1 MKKFLPPIKNNPFFY
16 FTTLLF
22 LAGALYFTFKYIDY
36 QVELKKIRERAISGI
51 ILESK
56 KEYRG
61 FHTIVIKDNVSHSTL
76 TYMLPNSFFFNE
88 NHIQANDSANKNAV
102 SELMVFYKFKQGIYA
117 KCCEYEV
124 SM

>member
-1 MKKFLPPIKNNPFFY
+1 MKKFLPPIKNNLFFY

-22 LAGALYFTFKYIDY
+22 LAGALYFIFSYINY
-36 QVELKKIRERAISGI
+36 QIELKKIRERAISGI

-88 NHIQANDSANKNAV
+88 NNIQANDSVNKNAG
-102 SELMVFYKFKQGIYA
+102 SELMVFYKFKQGICT